1 MTALVEIDKLAVS
14 FEMGW
19 KGLLPPRRLTLRAV
33 DNVSL
38 TIERGE
44 TLGLIG
50 ESGSGKTSLGRA
62 LLRRLPLAG
71 GTVRFDGADITRLSG
86 EPLRHLRRRM
96 QMVFQDPYSS
106 LNPRMSVGDIVAE
119 PLLVHHIGRPEEAA
133 DRVAAAL
140 EMVGL
145 PADSAERYPHAFSGG
160 QRQRI
165 GIARAL
171 MSAPDFIVAD
181 EPVSALD
188 VSVRAQIVNL
198 LQDLKAK
205 LGLTTLFIAHD
216 LAVVRHISNRIAI
229 LYAGH
234 LVELAPTES
243 LYSAPLHPYTEALLS
258 AVPAATPGRPPER
271 RRIVLSGE
279 PPSLLTPSRGCR
291 FASRCPKRTA
301 RCDIESPALQER
313 RPGHHVACWEV

>member
-1 MTALVEIDKLAVS
+1 MTALVEVDKLAVS
-14 FEMGW
+14 FDMGW

-33 DNVSL
+33 DGVSL

-62 LLRRLPLAG
+62 LLRRLPLAD
-71 GTVRFDGADITRLSG
+71 GTLKFDGVDITRLSG

-96 QMVFQDPYSS
+96 QMVFQDPYAS

-119 PLLVHHIGRPEEAA
+119 PLSVHHIGRPDEFA

-145 PADSAERYPHAFSGG
+145 PADSAQRFPHAFSGG

-171 MSAPDFIVAD
+171 ISAPDFIVAD

-198 LQDLKAK
+198 LQDLKTK

-234 LVELAPTES
+234 LAELAPTES

-258 AVPAATPGRPPER
+258 AVHAAKPENQPR
-271 RRIVLSGE
+271 RRMVLTGE
-279 PPSLLTPSRGCR
+279 PPSLLTPSPGCR

-301 RCDIESPALQER
+301 RCDIEAPALQER
-313 RPGHHVACWEV
+313 RPGHLIACWEA